1 MDSSGKHFAGKVAVV
16 TGSSSGIGR
25 GIARRFA
32 VEGAR
37 VVVNGR
43 RPEKVEAVLAE
54 IRQQGGEAIAVVA
67 DLGYREQAERLFA
80 ETLAAFGTVDI
91 LVNNAAWADPTVHIL
106 DMDEEH
112 WDTVMRSNLK
122 SAFLCLHRAA
132 NIMVDQ
138 KKTGCIINISSFA
151 AARAHRYMAAYDASK
166 GGIEAFTRSAAVDLA
181 PFGIRVNAVGPGPI
195 HTADDDPTGEEPRLR
210 GSRVPLG
217 RVGLPADIAGA
228 VTFLASDDAS
238 YVTGQVI
245 YVDGGALAQLRNPQV
260 DPPLPEST
268 RRRLWR

>member
-1 MDSSGKHFAGKVAVV
+1 VAIV

-25 GIARRFA
+25 GIAHRFA

-43 RPEKVEAVLAE
+43 NQAKVERVLEE
-54 IRQQGGEAIAVVA
+54 IRGAGGEAIGVVA
-67 DLGYREQAERLFA
+67 DLGYREQAERLFS
-80 ETLAAFGTVDI
+80 ETLSAFGTVDV

-112 WDTVMRSNLK
+112 WDTVLRSNLK

-138 KKTGCIINISSFA
+138 HKTGSVINISSFA

-166 GGIEAFTRSAAVDLA
+166 GGIEAFTRSTAIDLA
-181 PFGIRVNAVGPGPI
+181 PFGIRVNTVGPGPI
-195 HTADDDPTGEEPRLR
+195 HVGEEDMWSEEPRQR
-210 GSRVPLG
+210 GENVPLG
-217 RVGLPADIAGA
+217 RAGLPSDIAGA

-260 DPPLPEST
+260 DPPLPESAA
-268 RRRLWR
+268 RRLWRKPGP